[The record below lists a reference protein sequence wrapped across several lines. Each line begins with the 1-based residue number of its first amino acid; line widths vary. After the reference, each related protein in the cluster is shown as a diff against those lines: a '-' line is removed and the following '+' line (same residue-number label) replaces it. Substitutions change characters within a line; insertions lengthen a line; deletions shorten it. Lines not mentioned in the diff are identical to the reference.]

1 MRATASERECKSRE
15 SEHVGL
21 LAEHT
26 EQGKNGSA
34 YNSRRSEQDGLMKE
48 DETEQEHSG
57 GMLTLEH
64 LNALS

>member
-1 MRATASERECKSRE
+1 
-15 SEHVGL
+15 VGL

-48 DETEQEHSG
+48 DETEQEHPG